1 MGEVRLKALSSC
13 VMKDTELITQEGPSE
28 GAVFIGLRAGG
39 PAGWARWREGAGAG
53 GVRRDGGDRRGASE
67 CLAKGLG
74 DWTQVDGRLRR
85 CISSCDATEVRKG
98 EEPGSSGRDETGSC
112 TEREAAQIQL
122 RLLAAHPGPIRVRH
136 RHSSPTAQALIL
148 PRCSGNLRVS
158 LRPPA
163 YVRRGRAQAGLAALP
178 GYVPRA
184 APWAE
189 SGPDQVFPG

>member
-1 MGEVRLKALSSC
+1 
-13 VMKDTELITQEGPSE
+13 MKDTELITQEGPSQ

-53 GVRRDGGDRRGASE
+53 GVRRDGGDRQAGRAIAWRRVSGTGLRSMEACVVASALAMRQKWERGRE
-67 CLAKGLG
+67 R
-74 DWTQVDGRLRR
+74 QR
-85 CISSCDATEVRKG
+85 

-163 YVRRGRAQAGLAALP
+163 HIRRGRAQAGLAALP